1 MLLDNM
7 AVKGSSA
14 IAPYASVGRTLLVS
28 SDPTTVQLLTES
40 MQQLAL
46 YPEVCLEAPAA
57 LRLLNSQKF
66 EAVIVD
72 LLLGESA
79 QAILEEVRVSRSNST
94 AVIFTISGSHAGT
107 AGAFRAGSSFVLER
121 PLSMSSISRILK
133 AAYGLIVRERRRYFR
148 CPIAVPADIRRPGLS
163 PIRCQTLNI
172 SEGGM
177 ALMMPVPLKPGL
189 LVNVQFQLPNRPYQF
204 AAQSFICWSDEQGRV
219 GLQFA
224 SPSVEWKS
232 ELQEWLSERLEDSFP
247 ESVAEKFR
255 RTVDP

>member
-1 MLLDNM
+1 MNSTS
-7 AVKGSSA
+7 AV
-14 IAPYASVGRTLLVS
+14 APNASVGRTLLVS
-28 SDPTTVQLLTES
+28 SDAATVQQLSEA

-46 YPEVCLEAPAA
+46 YPEVCLEVPIA
-57 LRLLNSQKF
+57 LRLLNNQKF

-79 QAILEEVRVSRSNST
+79 HAILEEARTSRSNRR
-94 AVIFTISGSHAGT
+94 AVIFTISGNPTGT

-121 PLSMSSISRILK
+121 PLSMASISRMLK

-148 CPIAVPADIRRPGLS
+148 CPLAVPVDVRRQGMNDIRG
-163 PIRCQTLNI
+163 QTLNT

-177 ALMMPVPLKPGL
+177 AMMMPLPLKSGQ
-189 LVNVQFQLPNRPYQF
+189 LVGVHFQLPDRPFQF
-204 AAQSFICWSDEQGRV
+204 AVQSFICWSDEQGRV

-224 SPSVEWKS
+224 SPSGEWKA
-232 ELQEWLSERLEDSFP
+232 ELQAWLSQRLEDSLP

-255 RTVDP
+255 RAIKSTHE